1 MDAVYYLSGFLLTI
15 VTLGLVVSTI
25 LFLVKPHLLNNR
37 KVVKKPF
44 SRGKILLVGVLAI
57 FASFI
62 SFGSVLAATE
72 PASVKEARAAAEA
85 AQKKATPAP
94 ASNKKAEPKAP
105 EPITKTEE
113 KTEVIPFE
121 TVTKQS
127 SSLPKGQESVTAE
140 GVNGEKVLSYEVTYL
155 DGKEINRVFKAEV
168 VKKEPVSKVVTIGT
182 YVAPAPKPKP
192 KTSTNAKPKSSCNPN
207 YSGCVPNVSYDLNCP
222 DIKQKVR
229 VLGYDE
235 YRLDND
241 KDGWGCDSYE

>member
-1 MDAVYYLSGFLLTI
+1 MDAVYYLSGFLLMI
-15 VTLGLVVSTI
+15 VTLALVVATI
-25 LFLVKPHLLNNR
+25 LFLIKPHILNNR

-57 FASFI
+57 LASFI

-85 AQKKATPAP
+85 AQKKTTPAP
-94 ASNKKAEPKAP
+94 ASNKTVETRAP
-105 EPITKTEE
+105 GPVTKIEE

-121 TVTKQS
+121 TATKQS
-127 SSLPKGQESVTAE
+127 SLLPKGQENITTE
-140 GVNGEKVLSYEVTYL
+140 GVNGEKVLSYEVTYIE
-155 DGKEINRVFKAEV
+155 GKETGRVLKGGV
-168 VKKEPVSKVVTIGT
+168 VKKEPVSKVVTVGT
-182 YVAPAPKPKP
+182 YVAPAPEPKP
-192 KTSTNAKPKSSCNPN
+192 KASSNAKPKSSCNPN

-229 VLGYDE
+229 VLGNDE

-241 KDGWGCDSYE
+241 NDGWGCDSYE